1 MKNPDAVEKSAP
13 DTGGQSAPLL
23 LIVAILAVGPS
34 AVLIRLADVPPIS
47 MAFYRLLTATVTIG
61 LVILVRGRRDLIGMD
76 GRAFWLSVI
85 SGFFLALHFGSWISS
100 LDHTSVANSVL
111 IVTTQPIFAALMGMW
126 YLREK
131 LRPAVFA
138 AIALALL
145 GGAIISGGNPQI
157 GGWYGDFLALIG
169 SIMAAAYL
177 IIGRQVRRTVATLGY
192 VLVAYA
198 TAAVMLGIWAIAID
212 SPLSGFPAM
221 SWLWIVLAGLGPS
234 VVGHTLYNRAL
245 KYFSAHTVATTI
257 LGEPIVASILA
268 ALILSEYPSAWAYLG
283 AVPIVL
289 GVLWA
294 IRLERGS
301 RMGIDQA
308 L

>member
-1 MKNPDAVEKSAP
+1 MNSAKAVEATTR
-13 DTGGQSAPLL
+13 DGGGQSSPLL

-34 AVLIRLADVPPIS
+34 SVLIRLAGVPPIS
-47 MAFYRLLTATVTIG
+47 MALYRLLTATVTIG
-61 LVILVRGRRDLIGMD
+61 LIVLIRGRRDLIGID
-76 GRAFWLSVI
+76 ARAFGLSVV
-85 SGFFLALHFGSWISS
+85 SGIFLALHFGSWISS
-100 LDHTSVANSVL
+100 LDHTSVVNSVL
-111 IVTTQPIFAALMGMW
+111 IVTTQPVFAALLGMW

-138 AIALALL
+138 AIALALA
-145 GGAIISGGNPQI
+145 GGAIISGGNPQA

-169 SIMAAAYL
+169 SVTAAAYL
-177 IIGRQVRRTVATLGY
+177 VVGREVRKTVSTFGY
-192 VLVAYA
+192 VLIAYA
-198 TAAVMLGIWAIAID
+198 TAALILGVWAVAIQ

-221 SWLWIVLAGLGPS
+221 SWLWMVLAGLGPS
-234 VVGHTLYNRAL
+234 VIGHTLYNRAL

-257 LGEPIVASILA
+257 LGEPVVATILA
-268 ALILSEYPSAWAYLG
+268 ALVLAEYPSMWAIVG

-289 GVLWA
+289 GVVWA
-294 IRLERGS
+294 IRLERAD